1 MKYPNAE
8 LVGQA
13 WMAAYSSIPAA
24 AMAGTLPAVGKWT
37 PAGDGVGFLQMRALS
52 RRDGEH
58 RPPRTPSTV
67 LQVDGYGTRIVKD
80 TFRPVWSVAMD
91 LAGRGAGSDP
101 LPGVRPPADHAAGR
115 LPGRP
120 RLRRYLISEPVR
132 VEKDPSGY
140 ARVTA
145 NLEIDWTV

>member
-52 RRDGEH
+52 GGTANIDIPERR
-58 RPPRTPSTV
+58 STV

-91 LAGRGAGSDP
+91 L
-101 LPGVRPPADHAAGR
+101 LEEVREATR
-115 LPGRP
+115 SQVYGRP
-120 RLRRYLISEPVR
+120 LTMPLADYRDARVFAGYLVSEPVR